1 MFPVDMMADAEALLE
16 DCRGRGL
23 KLATAESCTGG
34 LVTGLLTEIAGASDV
49 VERGFVTYS
58 NDAKRDLLGVAA
70 ATLDQ
75 AGAVSAETARAM
87 AEGAL
92 EHSAADITVAITGVA
107 GPDGGTAEKPVGLVH
122 LASARRDR
130 QTLAEEHR
138 FGAMGREGIRLA
150 SVRAAFAL
158 IRKQL

>member
-1 MFPVDMMADAEALLE
+1 
-16 DCRGRGL
+16 
-23 KLATAESCTGG
+23 
-34 LVTGLLTEIAGASDV
+34 
-49 VERGFVTYS
+49 
-58 NDAKRDLLGVAA
+58 
-70 ATLDQ
+70 
-75 AGAVSAETARAM
+75 M